1 MFEKWTHKWLFYLMK
16 LSYKKQANVQ
26 ICNITGFLRH
36 RMVAK
41 IAFNVQY
48 QRKKKPLEI
57 EQCCSC

>member
-1 MFEKWTHKWLFYLMK
+1 MK

-48 QRKKKPLEI
+48 QRKKKPLEV
-57 EQCCSC
+57 EQ